1 MSMDFRQTCASMAG
15 AKTDPEYMP
24 DGIDLSPQL
33 YGADPVARAVF
44 WKTPADMLS
53 ALTYPWKYLRID
65 RRDFLYNIEEDP
77 TEHANYKLR
86 NSDMFA
92 QLKEKAD
99 TWSRSEERRVGKECV
114 STCRSRWSA

>member
-1 MSMDFRQTCASMAG
+1 MMFFFVKQ
-15 AKTDPEYMP
+15 KTAYEVRISDWSS
-24 DGIDLSPQL
+24 DVCSSDL
-33 YGADPVARAVF
+33 PVARAVF

-99 TWSRSEERRVGKECV
+99 TWSASMMKNLPSHRSSIIETLEALDPLPRK
-114 STCRSRWSA
+114 